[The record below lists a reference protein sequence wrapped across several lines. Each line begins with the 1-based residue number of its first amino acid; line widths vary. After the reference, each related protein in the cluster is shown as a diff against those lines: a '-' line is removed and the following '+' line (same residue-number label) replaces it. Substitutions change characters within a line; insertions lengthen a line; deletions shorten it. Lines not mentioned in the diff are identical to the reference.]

1 MERTL
6 RGSGGFFVMERG
18 SVLITM
24 SEGWIKLHR
33 KFEDWE
39 WFNNSEMVH
48 LFIYLLLNAN
58 HEDGKW
64 RGIDIKRGQLLTGL
78 HTLNEHT
85 KISIQKLRTC
95 LSKLEKTG
103 EINKQTTNK
112 YSIITI
118 INYDSYQGCQQT
130 TNNQPNKQL
139 TNNQQTTN
147 NKQEYKEGIELK
159 NRESEFKE
167 LVRQFSNQYP
177 VNMLKSF
184 CDYWTEPNKSKT
196 KMRFELEK
204 TFEISRRLA
213 TWASRDKTF
222 IKTEHAQ
229 SEPAYYKPLPKL

>member
-1 MERTL
+1 
-6 RGSGGFFVMERG
+6 
-18 SVLITM
+18 M

-64 RGIDIKRGQLLTGL
+64 RGIDIKRGQILTGL

-118 INYDSYQGCQQT
+118 INYDSYQGYQQT
-130 TNNQPNKQL
+130 NNNQPNKQL

-167 LVRQFSNQYP
+167 LVRQFSSQYP

>member
-6 RGSGGFFVMERG
+6 HGPGGFFVSERG
-18 SVLITM
+18 SVFITM

-64 RGIDIKRGQLLTGL
+64 RGIDIKRGQILTGL

-118 INYDSYQGCQQT
+118 INYDSYQGYQQT
-130 TNNQPNKQL
+130 NNNQPNKQL

-159 NRESEFKE
+159 NRETEFKE
-167 LVRQFSNQYP
+167 SVRQFSNQYS
-177 VNMLKSF
+177 VAMLKSF

-204 TFEISRRLA
+204 TFEIGRRLA
-213 TWASRDKTF
+213 TWSSRDKTF
-222 IKTEHAQ
+222 TKP
-229 SEPAYYKPLPKL
+229 EPQAEPLYYKPLPKL

>member
-33 KFEDWE
+33 KFKDWE

-64 RGIDIKRGQLLTGL
+64 RGIDIKRGQILTGL

-118 INYDSYQGCQQT
+118 INYDSYQGYQQT
-130 TNNQPNKQL
+130 NNKQPNKQL
-139 TNNQQTTN
+139 TNNQQATN
-147 NKQEYKEGIELK
+147 NKQEYKNDKNEKKQRIFIAPTIEEVENYFEENGYNSDIGRK
-159 NRESEFKE
+159 AFNYYNVADWHDGKGKKIINWKQKMQSVWFKE
-167 LVRQFSNQYP
+167 ENKKQS
-177 VNMLKSF
+177 LKVA
-184 CDYWTEPNKSKT
+184 
-196 KMRFELEK
+196 M
-204 TFEISRRLA
+204 
-213 TWASRDKTF
+213 
-222 IKTEHAQ
+222 
-229 SEPAYYKPLPKL
+229 

>member
-6 RGSGGFFVMERG
+6 RGPGGFFVSERG
-18 SVLITM
+18 SVFITM

-64 RGIDIKRGQLLTGL
+64 RGIDIKRGQILTGL

-118 INYDSYQGCQQT
+118 INYDSYQGYQQT
-130 TNNQPNKQL
+130 NNNQPNKQL

-167 LVRQFSNQYP
+167 LVRQFSSQYP

-204 TFEISRRLA
+204 TFEISRRLV

>member
-1 MERTL
+1 VERTL
-6 RGSGGFFVMERG
+6 RGPGGFFVSERG
-18 SVLITM
+18 SVFITM

-64 RGIDIKRGQLLTGL
+64 RGIDIKRGQILTGL

-118 INYDSYQGCQQT
+118 INYDSYQGYQQT
-130 TNNQPNKQL
+130 TNNRPNKQL

-167 LVRQFSNQYP
+167 LVRQFSSQYP

-204 TFEISRRLA
+204 TFEISRRLV

>member
-1 MERTL
+1 
-6 RGSGGFFVMERG
+6 
-18 SVLITM
+18 M

-64 RGIDIKRGQLLTGL
+64 RGIDIKRGQILTGL

-118 INYDSYQGCQQT
+118 INYDSYQGYQQT
-130 TNNQPNKQL
+130 NNKQPNKQL
-139 TNNQQTTN
+139 TNNQQATN
-147 NKQEYKEGIELK
+147 NNQEYKNDKNEKKQRIFIAPTIEEVE
-159 NRESEFKE
+159 N
-167 LVRQFSNQYP
+167 Y
-177 VNMLKSF
+177 
-184 CDYWTEPNKSKT
+184 
-196 KMRFELEK
+196 FEENGYNSDIGRK
-204 TFEISRRLA
+204 AFNYYNVADWHDGKGRRL
-213 TWASRDKTF
+213 
-222 IKTEHAQ
+222 
-229 SEPAYYKPLPKL
+229 

>member
-6 RGSGGFFVMERG
+6 RGPGGFFVLEQG
-18 SVLITM
+18 SFVWDM

-64 RGIDIKRGQLLTGL
+64 RGIEIKRGQIITGL
-78 HTLNEHT
+78 LKLNEKT
-85 KISIQKLRTC
+85 KISIQKIRTC

-118 INYDSYQGCQQT
+118 LNYDSYQGEQQT
-130 TNNQPNKQL
+130 INKQVNKQS

-147 NKQEYKEGIELK
+147 NKQECKNEKNEKNKRIFIAPTVEEVENYFNENGYCIEAGRKAFNYYNVADWHDSKGMKIRNWKQKMQAVWFKDENKKQSLK
-159 NRESEFKE
+159 
-167 LVRQFSNQYP
+167 VA
-177 VNMLKSF
+177 M
-184 CDYWTEPNKSKT
+184 
-196 KMRFELEK
+196 
-204 TFEISRRLA
+204 
-213 TWASRDKTF
+213 
-222 IKTEHAQ
+222 
-229 SEPAYYKPLPKL
+229 

>member
-1 MERTL
+1 VERTL
-6 RGSGGFFVMERG
+6 RGPGGFFVSERG
-18 SVLITM
+18 SVFITM

-64 RGIDIKRGQLLTGL
+64 RGIDIKRGQILTGL

-118 INYDSYQGCQQT
+118 INYDSYQGYQQT
-130 TNNQPNKQL
+130 NNNQPNKQL

-147 NKQEYKEGIELK
+147 NKQEYNNEKNEKKQRIFIAPTIKEVENYFDENGYCIEVGRK
-159 NRESEFKE
+159 AFNYYNVADWHDSKGKKIINWKQKMQSVWFKE
-167 LVRQFSNQYP
+167 ENKKQS
-177 VNMLKSF
+177 LKVA
-184 CDYWTEPNKSKT
+184 
-196 KMRFELEK
+196 M
-204 TFEISRRLA
+204 
-213 TWASRDKTF
+213 
-222 IKTEHAQ
+222 
-229 SEPAYYKPLPKL
+229 